1 MEPFPDGELL
11 THLIWQLVG
20 PGLGLLRNLKHNRV
34 DVGQVG
40 SLRRKGIKGGLVG
53 NGWVWTDLKQ

>member
-40 SLRRKGIKGGLVG
+40 SLRRKGI
-53 NGWVWTDLKQ
+53 

>member
-40 SLRRKGIKGGLVG
+40 SCAEKEYRVGRWGMGGFGLI
-53 NGWVWTDLKQ
+53 